1 MPRKTGVLGSQD
13 IVGIARRHHFRAY
26 EQGWSTPII
35 GPGFRTLTLDYMQP
49 ARVCKLAY
57 HQSTLPLAQMKVL
70 PPSQNVFHRAHL
82 TYSSRTTCGTHS
94 DKAPSLSPS
103 MNFSKHLAMFIYV
116 YADIAMKSWCWGISV
131 VNISAF

>member
-82 TYSSRTTCGTHS
+82 TYCATYPC
-94 DKAPSLSPS
+94 SLHITPIFCVILHARGASTIRE
-103 MNFSKHLAMFIYV
+103 NIYTL
-116 YADIAMKSWCWGISV
+116 YIMLKYNYLDAAL
-131 VNISAF
+131 